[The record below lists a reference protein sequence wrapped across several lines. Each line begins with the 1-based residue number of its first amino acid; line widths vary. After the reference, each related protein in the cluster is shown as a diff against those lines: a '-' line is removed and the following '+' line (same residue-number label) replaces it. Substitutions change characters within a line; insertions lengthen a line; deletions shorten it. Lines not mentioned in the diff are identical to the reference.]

1 MEPSNAEARKRF
13 EDKHEQ
19 NCNFQLVEELNR
31 LKSQF
36 QKRRDEELSPEESV
50 EIFDKVF
57 AEKTRNIKS
66 RILSLTTENVESSCD
81 DLRKELSETS
91 SYLNQGVHFLNSYTI
106 LSCQQKLN
114 SLTEEINQ
122 AQANLAPRKKF
133 AFSKRTVAKPQQVQE
148 VLQLKEFAVSFEGI
162 QDMEDQEFRKFDSE
176 LFEYNCYQLKNLKN
190 CVVYLMGRLKA
201 VHMLGLERCKVFI
214 GAVAGASHITNCSH
228 CEIYVASHQIRIHQ
242 SLDTDFYVFVAT
254 NPIVESVARVRFS
267 PFLLRYQGLE
277 AHMKDCGLDG
287 KNLWDQVQDFKWLKQ
302 EKSPNWGIIEEV
314 DRKVIEV

>member
-1 MEPSNAEARKRF
+1 MESSNVEARKRF
-13 EDKHEQ
+13 EEKHEQ

-31 LKSQF
+31 LKSEF

-66 RILSLTTENVESSCD
+66 QISSLTSDNVESSCD
-81 DLRKELSETS
+81 NLRKELSETS
-91 SYLNQGVHFLNSYTI
+91 SYLNQSVHFLNSYTI
-106 LSCQQKLN
+106 LSGQQKLN

-133 AFSKRTVAKPQQVQE
+133 AFSKRTVSKPQQAQE
-148 VLQLKEFAVSFEGI
+148 VVQLKDFTVILEGI
-162 QDMEDQEFRKFDSE
+162 QDMENQEFRKFDSE

-201 VHMLGLERCKVFI
+201 VHMLGLEKCKVYI
-214 GAVAGASHITNCSH
+214 GAVAGASHITDCRD

-242 SLDTDFYVFVAT
+242 SFDTDFYVFVAT

-267 PFLLRYQGLE
+267 PFLFKYEGLE
-277 AHMKDCGLDG
+277 GHMKDCGLMG
-287 KNLWDQVQDFKWLKQ
+287 RNLWDQVQDFKWLKQ
-302 EKSPNWGIIEEV
+302 EKSPNWGTIEESE
-314 DRKVIEV
+314 RKIMEV